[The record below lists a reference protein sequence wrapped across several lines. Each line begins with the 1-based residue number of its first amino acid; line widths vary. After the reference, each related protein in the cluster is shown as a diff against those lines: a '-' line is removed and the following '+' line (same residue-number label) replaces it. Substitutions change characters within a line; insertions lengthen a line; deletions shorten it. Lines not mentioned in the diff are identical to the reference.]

1 MKIAKNKFFML
12 GIMIII
18 SVNLVFCGKKE
29 EVTNNADKT
38 EVVQKVEEKQ
48 SEKSET
54 AETEAKESSERE
66 VSFGK
71 GIDEEF
77 TTDGKLH
84 EEKFLNK
91 TFGYPDTADSFKIEK
106 DSEGYFITDY
116 IDESPILE
124 KDVAYNPDA
133 IYIVL
138 EVEKEIVGFI
148 GARTT
153 EGTDLHITN
162 VAVLHDYRF
171 LNVAT
176 LAIFPFE

>member
-54 AETEAKESSERE
+54 AETEAKESSEGE

-91 TFGYPDTADSFKIEK
+91 TFGYPDTADNFKIEK

-124 KDVAYNPDA
+124 KDVPIKEEKSKLKLEKDIYLVDENGLVYAYDTKLKKL
-133 IYIVL
+133 V
-138 EVEKEIVGFI
+138 
-148 GARTT
+148 
-153 EGTDLHITN
+153 
-162 VAVLHDYRF
+162 F
-171 LNVAT
+171 LNKGNNYRIISVSDD
-176 LAIFPFE
+176 E

>member
-54 AETEAKESSERE
+54 AETEAKESSEGE

-84 EEKFLNK
+84 EDKLLNK
-91 TFGYPDTADSFKIEK
+91 KIDYPDSPNSFKIEK
-106 DSEGYFITDY
+106 DSEGYVITEY
-116 IDESPILE
+116 IDESPIVGKEVPVKEEKSRLKLE
-124 KDVAYNPDA
+124 NGVYLVHNDGMAYAYDTKLKKV
-133 IYIVL
+133 VL
-138 EVEKEIVGFI
+138 LNKENNFRIMFI
-148 GARTT
+148 A
-153 EGTDLHITN
+153 E
-162 VAVLHDYRF
+162 
-171 LNVAT
+171 
-176 LAIFPFE
+176 E

>member
-1 MKIAKNKFFML
+1 MKITKNKFFML

-54 AETEAKESSERE
+54 AETEAKESSEGE

-84 EEKFLNK
+84 EDKLLNK
-91 TFGYPDTADSFKIEK
+91 KIDYPDSSNSFKIEK
-106 DSEGYFITDY
+106 DGNNYYLTRYVDVSPEEGSKSKIKEEKSRLKLENGVYLVHNDGMAYAYDTKLKKVVLLNKENNFRIMFIA
-116 IDESPILE
+116 EE
-124 KDVAYNPDA
+124 
-133 IYIVL
+133 
-138 EVEKEIVGFI
+138 
-148 GARTT
+148 
-153 EGTDLHITN
+153 
-162 VAVLHDYRF
+162 
-171 LNVAT
+171 
-176 LAIFPFE
+176 

>member
-1 MKIAKNKFFML
+1 MKITRNKFFIL

-29 EVTNNADKT
+29 EVTNNADKTDNT

-84 EEKFLNK
+84 EEISK
-91 TFGYPDTADSFKIEK
+91 
-106 DSEGYFITDY
+106 
-116 IDESPILE
+116 
-124 KDVAYNPDA
+124 
-133 IYIVL
+133 
-138 EVEKEIVGFI
+138 
-148 GARTT
+148 
-153 EGTDLHITN
+153 
-162 VAVLHDYRF
+162 
-171 LNVAT
+171 
-176 LAIFPFE
+176 

>member
-84 EEKFLNK
+84 EDKLLNK
-91 TFGYPDTADSFKIEK
+91 KIAYPDSLNSFKIEK
-106 DSEGYFITDY
+106 DRNNYYLTRYVDVSPEEGSKSKIK
-116 IDESPILE
+116 EEKSKLKLE
-124 KDVAYNPDA
+124 KDIYLVDDNGLVYAYDTKLKKL
-133 IYIVL
+133 V
-138 EVEKEIVGFI
+138 
-148 GARTT
+148 
-153 EGTDLHITN
+153 
-162 VAVLHDYRF
+162 F
-171 LNVAT
+171 LNKGNNYRIISVSDD
-176 LAIFPFE
+176 E

>member
-1 MKIAKNKFFML
+1 MKITKNKFFML

-38 EVVQKVEEKQ
+38 DNTEVVQKVEEKQ

-54 AETEAKESSERE
+54 AETEAKESSEGE

-91 TFGYPDTADSFKIEK
+91 TFGYPDTADNFKIEK
-106 DSEGYFITDY
+106 NSEGYFITDY

-124 KDVAYNPDA
+124 KDVPIKEEKSRLKLENGVYLVHNDGMAYAYDTKLKKV
-133 IYIVL
+133 VL
-138 EVEKEIVGFI
+138 LNKENNFRIMFI
-148 GARTT
+148 A
-153 EGTDLHITN
+153 E
-162 VAVLHDYRF
+162 
-171 LNVAT
+171 
-176 LAIFPFE
+176 E

>member
-54 AETEAKESSERE
+54 AETEAKESSEGE

-84 EEKFLNK
+84 EDKLLNK
-91 TFGYPDTADSFKIEK
+91 KIDYPDSSNSFKIEK
-106 DSEGYFITDY
+106 DGNNYYLTRYVDVSPEEGSKSKIK
-116 IDESPILE
+116 EEKSKLKLE
-124 KDVAYNPDA
+124 KDIYLVDDNGLVYAYDTKLKKL
-133 IYIVL
+133 V
-138 EVEKEIVGFI
+138 
-148 GARTT
+148 
-153 EGTDLHITN
+153 
-162 VAVLHDYRF
+162 F
-171 LNVAT
+171 LNKGNNYRIISVSDD
-176 LAIFPFE
+176 E

>member
-1 MKIAKNKFFML
+1 MKITKNKFFML

-54 AETEAKESSERE
+54 AETEAKESSEGE

-84 EEKFLNK
+84 EDKLLNK
-91 TFGYPDTADSFKIEK
+91 KIDYPDSSNSFKIEK
-106 DSEGYFITDY
+106 DGNDYYLTRYMDVSSEEGSKSKIK
-116 IDESPILE
+116 EEKSKLKLE
-124 KDVAYNPDA
+124 KDIYLVDDNGLVYAYDTKLKKL
-133 IYIVL
+133 V
-138 EVEKEIVGFI
+138 
-148 GARTT
+148 
-153 EGTDLHITN
+153 
-162 VAVLHDYRF
+162 F
-171 LNVAT
+171 LNKGNNYRIISVSDD
-176 LAIFPFE
+176 E